1 MIESAKKT
9 ALLLVN
15 THARKVQESLGFV
28 VSKLQ
33 SLDLEIILR
42 LTSSSEE
49 FPRIIR
55 SYQDQVDLLIIGGGD
70 GTLNLLVD
78 VLWETQL
85 PLGILPMGT
94 ANDLAKTL
102 FIPTDILAAC
112 EVIVAGE
119 VHYIDLGCVNDK
131 YFFNVASLGM
141 SVKITKNLT
150 SHEKKKWGVFAY
162 AIAAMKMLW
171 NYHPFHAEIHYD
183 GQVKSVKT
191 LQIAVGNGR
200 YYGGGMT
207 IAHDA
212 SIDDQRLDIYS
223 IEIQHWWQF
232 LWLLPALRKGRY
244 KKELGIRSF
253 EAKEITIFTR
263 KAQAIN
269 TDGEITTYTPA
280 CFKIIPRAIPV
291 IVPVAYKKMKPSD
304 PNFDLTN
311 SVSCD

>member
-1 MIESAKKT
+1 MPNSGETSYGGNMIESAKKT

-55 SYQDQVDLLIIGGGD
+55 SYQDQVDMLIIGGGD

-102 FIPTDILAAC
+102 LIPTDILAAC

-171 NYHPFHAEIHYD
+171 NYRPFHAEIHYD
-183 GQVKSVKT
+183 GQVKSVRT

-200 YYGGGMT
+200 YYG
-207 IAHDA
+207 
-212 SIDDQRLDIYS
+212 
-223 IEIQHWWQF
+223 
-232 LWLLPALRKGRY
+232 
-244 KKELGIRSF
+244 
-253 EAKEITIFTR
+253 
-263 KAQAIN
+263 
-269 TDGEITTYTPA
+269 
-280 CFKIIPRAIPV
+280 
-291 IVPVAYKKMKPSD
+291 
-304 PNFDLTN
+304 
-311 SVSCD
+311 